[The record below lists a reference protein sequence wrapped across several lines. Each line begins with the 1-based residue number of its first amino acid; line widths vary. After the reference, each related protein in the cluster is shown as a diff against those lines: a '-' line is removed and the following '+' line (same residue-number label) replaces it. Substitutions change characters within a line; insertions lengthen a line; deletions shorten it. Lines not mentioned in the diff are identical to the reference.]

1 MSFPMEQEVGLIGF
15 GEAGSTFALAGDWA
29 AAAHVYDAKTDAA
42 ATRDAMLAAYRQAG
56 VLPAHFL
63 EDALDGVGLI
73 LSLVTA
79 DQALA
84 VAEAAAALIA
94 PGALY
99 CDMNSVAPQTKQAA
113 ARAIEVAGAHY
124 VDVAVMA
131 PVDPARLN
139 VPLLLSGGRA
149 DEAQARLAALGFA
162 KTRIVGADV
171 GRASSIKMIR
181 SVMVKGMEALTAE
194 CVLAAEAADVL
205 DEVLASLDA
214 SEKAKPWGAR
224 ADYNLDRM
232 LVHGLR
238 RAAEMEEVV
247 KTLEGVGTGAAMTR
261 GTVERQRVIG
271 ALGVKIVPEGLG
283 AKIAHIVRDSPV
295 RHPREGGDPSP
306 AFAMEEAL
314 GDGFPP
320 LRE

>member
-1 MSFPMEQEVGLIGF
+1 
-15 GEAGSTFALAGDWA
+15 
-29 AAAHVYDAKTDAA
+29 
-42 ATRDAMLAAYRQAG
+42 
-56 VLPAHFL
+56 
-63 EDALDGVGLI
+63 

-94 PGALY
+94 PGALF

-113 ARAIEVAGAHY
+113 ARAIEAAGAHY

-139 VPLLLSGGRA
+139 VPLLLSG
-149 DEAQARLAALGFA
+149 AQAGAAEVGLRALGFG
-162 KTRIVGADV
+162 KMRVVGADV

-181 SVMVKGMEALTAE
+181 SVMVKGIEALTAE
-194 CVLAAEAADVL
+194 CVLAADAADVL

-247 KTLEGVGTGAAMTR
+247 KTLDGLGTGAAMTR
-261 GTVERQRVIG
+261 GTVARQRAIG
-271 ALGVKIVPEGLG
+271 ALGAKVPPDGLAGKIGVIGRSAVPV
-283 AKIAHIVRDSPV
+283 VREV
-295 RHPREGGDPSP
+295 AE
-306 AFAMEEAL
+306 
-314 GDGFPP
+314 
-320 LRE
+320 